1 MKCPLST
8 CHVLIHVESSGH
20 STLAIMLVRLVWSDW
35 CCGGEG
41 EEEDTGVPWWCRVVC
56 RVWSSVVVRG

>member
-1 MKCPLST
+1 MKCPL
-8 CHVLIHVESSGH
+8 VLIHVESSGL

-41 EEEDTGVPWWCRVVC
+41 EEEDTGVPLCRVVC